1 MREDICTIPI
11 NDVFAPKIGCPIC
24 RMRDMLEDRMATYIT
39 GAAMMEPNVRIETNR
54 LGFCGEHFEQILA
67 RGSKLSIAL
76 ILESL
81 LKEIKTD
88 IFPENDKTALK
99 KLLAT
104 AEKRENSCFVCESV
118 DKNIDHLLDSM
129 LNLWQ
134 NDAEFRELYS
144 EQEYICLKHYPKVLE
159 KAKSIPKKNFIPF
172 SSETTR
178 LAGTQLNSLT
188 DSITHFCSMFDYR
201 SKNGD
206 WGDSKTA
213 IERTINYITSRD
225 PKNEQKSEEKN
236 R

>member
-11 NDVFAPKIGCPIC
+11 NDVFTPKIGCPIC

-54 LGFCGEHFEQILA
+54 LGFCGEHFEQILS

-81 LKEIKTD
+81 LKEIKAD
-88 IFPENDKTALK
+88 IFPANDKTALK
-99 KLLAT
+99 KILAA
-104 AEKRENSCFVCESV
+104 AEKRENSCFVCENV

-201 SKNGD
+201 NKNGD
-206 WGDSKTA
+206 WGNSKTA
-213 IERTINYITSRD
+213 IERTINYITSRE